1 MKKSLLAL
9 AVAGALSGSAFAQ
22 SSVTLFG
29 IVDTNFGYLK
39 GDNNGNVKVLG
50 NSGINSSRIGFRG
63 TEDLGGLK
71 ANFWIE
77 GGINTDDGTAPQNA
91 NTNNQASGV
100 STGSGL
106 VFGRRM
112 FAGLSGGFGE
122 VRLGRE
128 YTPLFFMIT
137 TNDPFGTNG
146 VGDTKIYA
154 TTGVGG
160 GLIQT
165 TVRASNSVSYLLPS
179 GIGGVYG
186 HFMYALG
193 ENASTAANKDDGT
206 YSGARVGW
214 AGGPVDVSV
223 AYARSELLQSPTQGN
238 YTAYGIGGSVKF
250 GGFKPMFMYV
260 KHELDVATGADP
272 ERDDFLVGL
281 VWTIGNG
288 DLRFSYNSYDVDP
301 VVPPG
306 TLDDAKQ
313 FAVGYVHNLS
323 RRTALY
329 AQAAQMDNDGAGT
342 AFSNGRATTRPG
354 GKTQG
359 YQLGIRHIF

>member
-50 NSGINSSRIGFRG
+50 NSGIVSSRIGFRG
-63 TEDLGGLK
+63 SEDLGGLK

-91 NTNNQASGV
+91 NTNNQASGA

-112 FAGLSGGFGE
+112 FVGLSGGFGE

-128 YTPLFFMIT
+128 YTPLFFLIT

-165 TVRASNSVSYLLPS
+165 SVRASNSVSYLLPS

-186 HFMYALG
+186 HAMYALG
-193 ENASTAANKDDGT
+193 EVASTAANKDDGT
-206 YSGARVGW
+206 YQGVRLGW
-214 AGGPVDVSV
+214 AGGPVDISV
-223 AYARSELLQSPTQGN
+223 AYANSELQSLATQGD

-250 GGFKPMFMYV
+250 GGFKVMGMYV
-260 KHELDVATGADP
+260 KHEFDLATGTDP
-272 ERDDFLVGL
+272 QRDDFLVGL

-288 DLRFSYNSYDVDP
+288 EVRFSYNNYDIDT
-301 VVPPG
+301 VVAPG
-306 TLDDAKQ
+306 TTDDAKQ
-313 FAVGYVHNLS
+313 IAIGYVHNLS

-329 AQAAQMDNDGAGT
+329 AQASQMDNKGNGV
-342 AFSNGRATTRPG
+342 AFSNGRATTQGG
-354 GKTQG
+354 GKTSG
-359 YQLGIRHIF
+359 YQLGVRHIF